1 MIKKLFEFITNKRVF
16 TAFYA
21 GTIIYNFLV
30 IRLILPDV
38 YVFIRSQ
45 GFPLVYTIWAG
56 IIVITDLFQKKL
68 FENKTKLLWNITFL
82 IALLSMVV
90 QPKPRSIQQIRYLI
104 VFGIEVYILVSAAG
118 ESKKEE
124 MQSFFIS
131 LAKQTVIIISIL
143 NVLSL
148 VIAAFLLLKQELPE
162 WITHLNNGLLPE
174 PTSHTISLLPNNFG
188 RYKGLFISVPEAG
201 FDCYVA
207 MCLNLLLLDKKKIS
221 KLFGIFNIICCVLMI
236 ILTDARDVLIN
247 LVIIVL
253 VLFARAMSNKI
264 GKKKSLALSIFI
276 LCSICGFI
284 AYKLYEIIIH
294 LHLTTGEGLYSL
306 VNRYSSS
313 RLNYYRIGWN
323 DFMQRKWIGQGWLN
337 CDSLL
342 GYTWKAE
349 THPNYHN
356 CIINLLA
363 WTGII
368 GTGSFL
374 VSLFYS
380 VKKIFENRKLISED
394 RCKWLV
400 VLCVCIFTQSL
411 LDICL
416 FGEDTHIES
425 VYFWVCLGY
434 LVYLNDANKRD
445 LII

>member
-1 MIKKLFEFITNKRVF
+1 MIKRLFEFITNKRVF

-45 GFPLVYTIWAG
+45 GFPLIYTLWAG
-56 IIVITDLFQKKL
+56 IIVIADIVQKKL

-82 IALLSMVV
+82 IAALSMVV

-118 ESKKEE
+118 ESKRDE
-124 MQSFFIS
+124 MSSFFVS

-162 WITHLNNGLLPE
+162 WVTHLNNGLLPE
-174 PTSHTISLLPNNFG
+174 PTNHTMSLLPNDFG

-207 MCLNLLLLDKKKIS
+207 LCLNLFLLDKKRINKI
-221 KLFGIFNIICCVLMI
+221 FGIFNIICCILMI

-247 LVIIVL
+247 LGIIL
-253 VLFARAMSNKI
+253 FVLFTVCFSK
-264 GKKKSLALSIFI
+264 GVGTKKAVLFSAVSLALLI
-276 LCSICGFI
+276 GFI
-284 AYKLYEIIIH
+284 GFKVYEMIMKTQ
-294 LHLTTGEGLYSL
+294 LTTGEDLYTL
-306 VNRYSSS
+306 LNRYSSA
-313 RLNYYRIGWN
+313 RLGYYRIGWN

-342 GYTWKAE
+342 NYTWKAE

-363 WTGII
+363 WTGLI

-374 VSLFYS
+374 ISLFYS